1 MVKNEDLPLA
11 CRQFLKGAPNTLLRF
26 LAENHFF
33 RGPARIWI
41 ICFLIFFIGPVPE
54 FPPSRTSPITT
65 CIDADPDEPWS
76 PHHEFSLVHVLKLL
90 IYFQENLLSDL
101 FGVVVIGQ

>member
-1 MVKNEDLPLA
+1 MAKDENLPLA
-11 CRQFLKGAPNTLLRF
+11 CRQFLKGAPNTPLGF
-26 LAENHFF
+26 SAEDHFF

-41 ICFLIFFIGPVPE
+41 IRFLVFFIGSTPE
-54 FPPSRTSPITT
+54 FPPSGTSPITT
-65 CIDADPDEPWS
+65 CVDADPDEPWS

-90 IYFQENLLSDL
+90 IYLQENLLSDL

>member
-11 CRQFLKGAPNTLLRF
+11 CRQSLKGAPNTPLRF
-26 LAENHFF
+26 LAKNHFF
-33 RGPARIWI
+33 RGLARIWI
-41 ICFLIFFIGPVPE
+41 IRFLVFFIGPMPE

-65 CIDADPDEPWS
+65 CVDADPYEPWS

-90 IYFQENLLSDL
+90 IDLQENLLRDL